1 MVDRIS
7 QLFLPE
13 PKRSA
18 GGKVYQ
24 GRFTCHDIQWTGRG
38 SSLFGTFTITAGEL
52 ADAASNGLLW
62 TDQDVQRGI
71 KPECATN
78 IRELSLADGYPDTS
92 IYIFDAD
99 NADDIVDKLLH
110 DKQLFLSPL
119 IWNLRPGTFTA
130 YRDDKANALY
140 IYDGRIYLPDS
151 HHRQQAIV
159 KAVSLYREFPDDY
172 PAFSDDQQFKV
183 ELYFLPRENEGDYF
197 FDKNQRTKP
206 TAKSKAYDLTTED
219 DLSILAKSVISA
231 SSTLRGNV
239 NRVTDRLTA
248 KNPDLL
254 TLSTL
259 REMMKTFA
267 GNEVIGQSELEGM
280 AAVAGDFFDMLAA
293 IRPELGKL
301 TAPERVAVR
310 HGSMVD
316 SATIMHGYAALMRA
330 YNLDLATLG
339 ALRAKQRWEERLS
352 RLSSQVTYTLDG
364 WNGDFFDRSNPLWE
378 RSGILKRNRAGTLT
392 ITNSGA
398 TRAEAGRILRTLMA
412 GEQAVTDL
420 AFILAR

>member
-1 MVDRIS
+1 MAQRPAHI
-7 QLFLPE
+7 FLPE

-18 GGKVYQ
+18 GGKLYQ

-52 ADAASNGLLW
+52 ADAASSGLLW

-71 KPECATN
+71 KPDRPTN
-78 IRELSLADGYPDTS
+78 VRELSLATGYPDTNV
-92 IYIFDAD
+92 YIFDAE

-119 IWNLRPGTFTA
+119 IWNLRPGDFLA
-130 YRDDKANALY
+130 YRDDVAGSLY

-151 HHRQQAIV
+151 HHRQQAII
-159 KAVSLYREFPDDY
+159 KAVKLFRDSPDDY
-172 PAFSDDQQFKV
+172 PGFSDEKQFKV

-197 FDKNQRTKP
+197 FDKNQRPKP

-219 DLSILAKSVISA
+219 DLSILAKSVILNSGV
-231 SSTLRGNV
+231 LRGNV

-248 KNPDLL
+248 KNSDLL

-267 GNEVIGQSELEGM
+267 GSEVIGQSELEGM
-280 AAVAGDFFDMLAA
+280 ATVAGSFFDMLADV
-293 IRPELGKL
+293 RPELSKL
-301 TAPERVAVR
+301 DAAARVQVR
-310 HGSMVD
+310 ANSLVD
-316 SATIMHGYAALMRA
+316 SATIMHGYAALMRS
-330 YNLDLATLG
+330 YNLDMARMGAGPARERWHDRLA
-339 ALRAKQRWEERLS
+339 
-352 RLSSQVTYTLDG
+352 RLSSSVVYKLDDWQG
-364 WNGDFFDRSNPLWE
+364 EFFDRANPLWE
-378 RSGILKRNRAGTLT
+378 RAGILKRNRNGDYN

-412 GEQAVTDL
+412 VDQPVTDL
-420 AFILAR
+420 AFVLAR